1 MSNSPRALSQRR
13 STLRWRMSYMGLA
26 ILGLI
31 GTRVACVEL
40 LARAGSIGTQVDG
53 LSRLFRLYQ
62 GSLVEAC
69 HWTVGALV
77 VAMILTGVQLYFVG
91 GRGSPARS
99 SKAHCPECRGR
110 LRRHTIRVGKA
121 AGQAYWSC
129 ERHPRCGYSKRIT
142 KNR

>member
-1 MSNSPRALSQRR
+1 
-13 STLRWRMSYMGLA
+13 MGLT
-26 ILGLI
+26 ILGLM
-31 GTRVACVEL
+31 GTRVACEEL
-40 LARAGSIGTQVDG
+40 LARAGSIATQVAA
-53 LSRLFRLYQ
+53 LRRLVRLYQ
-62 GSLVEAC
+62 GPVVEVY

-77 VAMILTGVQLYFVG
+77 VAMILTGVQLYLVG
-91 GRGSPARS
+91 GHGSPARS

-142 KNR
+142 RNR